1 MPSCFLILQRL
12 FVRVDEVVVR
22 VFDTRIFHKYA
33 ALAHSCAG
41 RRGRRSLHLS
51 FFFLIFFFLF
61 FFIAFLSSRLGTNYV
76 LRNFLQLEAP
86 TVEVEERMMVKSTDR
101 RAVHA
106 LYDSAKVRPG
116 TNRKAR
122 ARQGWPFSHT

>member
-1 MPSCFLILQRL
+1 MSLTRGYFTSTLRWPILAQDGE
-12 FVRVDEVVVR
+12 VDVP
-22 VFDTRIFHKYA
+22 FI
-33 ALAHSCAG
+33 
-41 RRGRRSLHLS
+41 SL